1 MRRRITLVA
10 VIFLL
15 FFAVLFLQLNDLQ
28 VLKASKLANAPGNY
42 ASVVKAFSTPRGSI
56 LTANGQIMAE
66 TVPSSSQYK
75 WQRVYPNG
83 SLYSDVTGYYSL
95 IYGTSGLEYEYN
107 RYLEGRLATPTS
119 FSDLFAD
126 SYVTNSVVTTIE
138 SNLQETAYKA
148 LGSLKGAVVAL
159 DPSTGAVLAMASN
172 PTWNPAPLASPSG
185 TVEEQAWKSLL
196 ANPNQPLLNRAIARA
211 YPPGSTFKI
220 ITTSAIFDHDP
231 SLATVSFPPVS
242 SIALPETTHHLHN
255 YAYEVCGGEL
265 PALLAVSCDTGFAQ
279 LGLRLGAANLVAEAN
294 AFGFNQV
301 PPIDLPGKKK
311 RT

>member
-66 TVPSSSQYK
+66 SVPSSSQYK

-265 PALLAVSCDTGFAQ
+265 PALLAVS
-279 LGLRLGAANLVAEAN
+279 
-294 AFGFNQV
+294 
-301 PPIDLPGKKK
+301 
-311 RT
+311 

>member
-107 RYLEGRLATPTS
+107 RYLEGRLATPT
-119 FSDLFAD
+119 
-126 SYVTNSVVTTIE
+126 
-138 SNLQETAYKA
+138 
-148 LGSLKGAVVAL
+148 
-159 DPSTGAVLAMASN
+159 
-172 PTWNPAPLASPSG
+172 
-185 TVEEQAWKSLL
+185 
-196 ANPNQPLLNRAIARA
+196 
-211 YPPGSTFKI
+211 
-220 ITTSAIFDHDP
+220 
-231 SLATVSFPPVS
+231 
-242 SIALPETTHHLHN
+242 
-255 YAYEVCGGEL
+255 
-265 PALLAVSCDTGFAQ
+265 
-279 LGLRLGAANLVAEAN
+279 
-294 AFGFNQV
+294 
-301 PPIDLPGKKK
+301 
-311 RT
+311 